1 MFLNTLWW
9 AIAAGGKCTTYVIF
23 EMRDNIKRTH
33 TLTAQRHTQTAVH
46 IQTVLVGTCFFL
58 SVTAHTQWVFVY
70 ASKFIPFV
78 SFIFHFLW
86 LLLFIF
92 MLLFQKTHKQTHSS
106 IVVWSGQWGV
116 EHSVFLGKPSECLV
130 WLVAMLYMMLHV
142 HVPADEMTDA
152 ISFRFSIKKGLISK
166 RAKYAKNK
174 IFSIFSI
181 LNLKKK

>member
-78 SFIFHFLW
+78 SFIFHF
-86 LLLFIF
+86 F
-92 MLLFQKTHKQTHSS
+92 MIIAVHFHAAFSKDTQTNTLIHCCLKRTMGGRTFGFPWKTE
-106 IVVWSGQWGV
+106 W
-116 EHSVFLGKPSECLV
+116 
-130 WLVAMLYMMLHV
+130 VARCDAV
-142 HVPADEMTDA
+142 HVWCCMCMFLPMKWLTR
-152 ISFRFSIKKGLISK
+152 SLFVFQ
-166 RAKYAKNK
+166 
-174 IFSIFSI
+174 
-181 LNLKKK
+181 